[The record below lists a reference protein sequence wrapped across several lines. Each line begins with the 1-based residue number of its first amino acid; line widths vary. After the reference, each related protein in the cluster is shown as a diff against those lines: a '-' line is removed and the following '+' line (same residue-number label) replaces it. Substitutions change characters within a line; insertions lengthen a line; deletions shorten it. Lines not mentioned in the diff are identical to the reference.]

1 MITALRAEF
10 MKTKRRFL
18 WLLPFCV
25 VFFEFL
31 WTITNS
37 YLRKP
42 EIAAEGCY
50 TLLYQFPLYNTI
62 FMPLTLAAMASR
74 LCDAE
79 NKGNTY
85 KLLCTMQQKK
95 IIFDAK
101 LLMGIFYVLIFTAL
115 EAGVIPLLAN
125 LLPFTQKLPVRHY
138 LAFLAV
144 FFLVSLVL
152 FLLQQILSL
161 LIPNQLIPLFI
172 GLLGSLVGVFFAFF
186 PMGSLA
192 GLVPWGYYMVGMTLS
207 SVYEESTR
215 SMFIEEAPFAW
226 GWFAAFLAA
235 SVLLYL
241 AGKHLFLKKEV

>member
-62 FMPLTLAAMASR
+62 FMPLTLAAMPSR

-144 FFLVSLVL
+144 FFLVSQPADPPVYRTSGQPCGSFFRL
-152 FLLQQILSL
+152 FPYGKPCRPGAL
-161 LIPNQLIPLFI
+161 
-172 GLLGSLVGVFFAFF
+172 GLLH
-186 PMGSLA
+186 
-192 GLVPWGYYMVGMTLS
+192 
-207 SVYEESTR
+207 
-215 SMFIEEAPFAW
+215 
-226 GWFAAFLAA
+226 GWHDP
-235 SVLLYL
+235 VLC
-241 AGKHLFLKKEV
+241 V

>member
-1 MITALRAEF
+1 MITALRAEC

-125 LLPFTQKLPVRHY
+125 LLSRIPGRIFPGQPGIVFTAADPVPAHPQPADPPVYRTSGQPGGS
-138 LAFLAV
+138 
-144 FFLVSLVL
+144 FFRL
-152 FLLQQILSL
+152 FPYGKPCRPGAL
-161 LIPNQLIPLFI
+161 
-172 GLLGSLVGVFFAFF
+172 GLLH
-186 PMGSLA
+186 
-192 GLVPWGYYMVGMTLS
+192 
-207 SVYEESTR
+207 
-215 SMFIEEAPFAW
+215 
-226 GWFAAFLAA
+226 GWHDP
-235 SVLLYL
+235 VLC
-241 AGKHLFLKKEV
+241 V

>member
-1 MITALRAEF
+1 MITALRAEY

-18 WLLPFCV
+18 WLLPFGV
-25 VFFEFL
+25 VFVEFL
-31 WTITNS
+31 WVITNS

-42 EIAAEGCY
+42 EIADEGYY
-50 TLLYQFPLYNTI
+50 TLLYQFPLFNTI

-74 LCDAE
+74 MCDAE

-101 LLMGIFYVLIFTAL
+101 LLTGVFYLLLFTAL

-125 LLPFTQKLPVRHY
+125 LLPFTQKLPARHY
-138 LAFLAV
+138 LTFLAV

-161 LIPNQLIPLFI
+161 LIPNQLIPLFV
-172 GLLGSLVGVFFAFF
+172 GLMGSMVGLFSAFF
-186 PMGSLA
+186 PMGKLA
-192 GLVPWGYYMVGMTLS
+192 GLVPWGYYMVGSTVS
-207 SVYEESTR
+207 SVYVESTR
-215 SMFIEEAPFAW
+215 TMYLEEAPFEW

>member
-42 EIAAEGCY
+42 EIAAEGYY
-50 TLLYQFPLYNTI
+50 TLLFQFPLINTI

-101 LLMGIFYVLIFTAL
+101 LLMGIFYVLIF
-115 EAGVIPLLAN
+115 N
-125 LLPFTQKLPVRHY
+125 
-138 LAFLAV
+138 
-144 FFLVSLVL
+144 
-152 FLLQQILSL
+152 
-161 LIPNQLIPLFI
+161 
-172 GLLGSLVGVFFAFF
+172 
-186 PMGSLA
+186 
-192 GLVPWGYYMVGMTLS
+192 
-207 SVYEESTR
+207 
-215 SMFIEEAPFAW
+215 
-226 GWFAAFLAA
+226 
-235 SVLLYL
+235 
-241 AGKHLFLKKEV
+241 

>member
-144 FFLVSLVL
+144 FSWSAWYCFYCSR
-152 FLLQQILSL
+152 SC
-161 LIPNQLIPLFI
+161 PC
-172 GLLGSLVGVFFAFF
+172 
-186 PMGSLA
+186 
-192 GLVPWGYYMVGMTLS
+192 S
-207 SVYEESTR
+207 SPTS
-215 SMFIEEAPFAW
+215 
-226 GWFAAFLAA
+226 
-235 SVLLYL
+235 
-241 AGKHLFLKKEV
+241 

>member
-1 MITALRAEF
+1 MDNQAACRYLTEQEISCRLEQDSILFKDMPDDRLSTLMAGVAASGAGLLRIRRTTAEPGGYFPGSDRKEGELMITALRAEC

-152 FLLQQILSL
+152 FLLQQSC
-161 LIPNQLIPLFI
+161 PC
-172 GLLGSLVGVFFAFF
+172 
-186 PMGSLA
+186 
-192 GLVPWGYYMVGMTLS
+192 S
-207 SVYEESTR
+207 SPTS
-215 SMFIEEAPFAW
+215 
-226 GWFAAFLAA
+226 
-235 SVLLYL
+235 
-241 AGKHLFLKKEV
+241 

>member
-1 MITALRAEF
+1 MITALHAEC

-18 WLLPFCV
+18 WLLPFGV
-25 VFFEFL
+25 VFLEFL
-31 WTITNS
+31 WMATNS

-42 EIAAEGCY
+42 EVSSEGFY
-50 TLLYQFPLYNTI
+50 TLLFQFPLINTI

-79 NKGNTY
+79 NKGDTY

-95 IIFDAK
+95 YIFDAK
-101 LLMGIFYVLIFTAL
+101 LLLGIFYILLFTAL
-115 EAGVIPLLAN
+115 EAGVIPLLGN
-125 LLPFTQKLPVRHY
+125 LHSFTQKLPLRHY
-138 LAFLAV
+138 FTFLAV

-161 LIPNQLIPLFI
+161 LIPNQLIPLFA
-172 GLLGSLVGVFFAFF
+172 GLLGSMVGIFSAFF
-186 PMGSLA
+186 PMGKLA
-192 GLVPWGYYMVGMTLS
+192 GLVPWGYYMMGMTLS
-207 SVYEESTR
+207 SVYEKSTR
-215 SMFIEEAPFAW
+215 SMHLVEAPFAW

-241 AGKHLFLKKEV
+241 AGRHLFLKKEV